1 MAFLGK
7 QSCPLGNNRV
17 SEITVCRGGEEEE
30 NALKKQQKQY
40 FLFNTNFLQD
50 FLHNKSEK

>member
-50 FLHNKSEK
+50 FLHSKSEK